1 VRNVVVGLRAD
12 GRPEPALDF
21 ALDEARRRRLP
32 LVAVHAYSPPGFG
45 EFPPALFPDRLRALR
60 AEATQAAAAA
70 LERGLAAGNGGQVTA
85 SSSVVLEVDPV
96 NALLSLADSA
106 AMLVVGTRGG
116 GAVSRG
122 VHGSVAASC
131 LRASQAP
138 VAVVH
143 DGVPVVADRWLRS
156 RVLVGLDG
164 TTQAGAALAWAAAQ
178 AREWGSVLVPVV
190 VSRSYV
196 DIPEA
201 FKDGLPEGVWRQV
214 MDAGAGDLEV
224 HPHFVVGRPKAELP
238 KLLSPTDLLVLGT
251 HGHGAMAAALFGG
264 TSSAVALDA
273 PCPVVVVR
281 EGQARREIHQRRP
294 EPALP

>member
-1 VRNVVVGLRAD
+1 MRNVVVGLRGD

-32 LVAVHAYSPPGFG
+32 LVGVHAYAPPAFG
-45 EFPPALFPDRLRALR
+45 EFPPALFPETLRTLRA
-60 AEATQAAAAA
+60 AAVKAAADA
-70 LERGLAAGNGGQVTA
+70 LDRGLASCPAGSVAA
-85 SSSVVLEVDPV
+85 SKAVVLEADPV
-96 NALLSLADSA
+96 SALLSHADSA

-116 GAVSRG
+116 GALSRG
-122 VHGSVAASC
+122 LRGSVAAAC
-131 LRASQAP
+131 LHGSQAP
-138 VAVVH
+138 VVVVH
-143 DGVPVVADRWLRS
+143 DGVPVVPDRWLRS

-164 TTQAGAALAWAAAQ
+164 SSQACAALTWAAAQ

-190 VSRSYV
+190 VSRSSV
-196 DIPEA
+196 DPPSA
-201 FKDGLPEGVWRQV
+201 FQDGLSAGVWRQIV
-214 MDAGAGDLEV
+214 DAGAADLEV
-224 HPHFVVGRPKAELP
+224 HPHFVVGRAKEELAR
-238 KLLSPTDLLVLGT
+238 LLGPSDLLVLGT

-281 EGQARREIHQRRP
+281 EGQARREIHQRLP